1 MARIPYS
8 DMTGLKPDLKEELT
22 KRPDANIYRMLANG
36 GNAALGYLKMGSE
49 IRFNAVLSPTS
60 RELIILRT
68 GSLCKSV
75 YELDHHT
82 IIARDLGLEELKI
95 NGVIHTGSKSET
107 LDDFEKTLMLFT
119 EETVI
124 EGKASEKSFFDLA
137 EYSSH
142 EELIE
147 TTLLIGFYMLTSRFL
162 QTFNVDLDEH

>member
-1 MARIPYS
+1 M
-8 DMTGLKPDLKEELT
+8 
-22 KRPDANIYRMLANG
+22 
-36 GNAALGYLKMGSE
+36 
-49 IRFNAVLSPTS
+49 
-60 RELIILRT
+60 
-68 GSLCKSV
+68 
-75 YELDHHT
+75 
-82 IIARDLGLEELKI
+82 EELKI

-137 EYSSH
+137 EYFSH

>member
-8 DMTGLKPDLKEELT
+8 NMTGLEPDLKEELS

-68 GSLCKSV
+68 GSLCKSI

-82 IIARDLGLEELKI
+82 IIARNIGLEETKI
-95 NGVIHTGSKSET
+95 NAVIHTGSKSEV
-107 LDDFEKTLMLFT
+107 LDDFEKCLMILT
-119 EETVI
+119 EETVKD
-124 EGKASEKSFFDLA
+124 GKASEKSFFNLA
-137 EYSSH
+137 EYYSH